1 MNNIYIFTGE
11 IKSGKTTKLENWV
24 ARNPGSDGILAPYIN
39 GKRYLKRIKTNE
51 TKLLEYTGNDPNM
64 ELTEICNYKFLK
76 SVFEWGREELYYA
89 FLQKP
94 DWLIIDE
101 IGPLELKSEALEP
114 MVTQIL
120 NDKNN
125 FNINIVLVV
134 RKKLVEKVIEHYK
147 LHLKG
152 FKIFKIV
159 YENMIVLYF
168 VIIGLFIKK
177 TEGD

>member
-11 IKSGKTTKLENWV
+11 IKSGKTTRLEKWI
-24 ARNPGSDGILAPYIN
+24 ARNPNSDGILAPYIN

-51 TKLLEYTGNDPNM
+51 TKLLEYTGDDPNM

-76 SVFEWGREELYYA
+76 SVFDWGKEELYCA

-94 DWLIIDE
+94 EWLIIDE

-114 MVTQIL
+114 IVTQIL

-125 FNINIVLVV
+125 PNTNIVLVV

-147 LHLKG
+147 LYIKG
-152 FKIFKIV
+152 FKIFNIV
-159 YENMIVLYF
+159 YENSLAQ
-168 VIIGLFIKK
+168 
-177 TEGD
+177 TRS